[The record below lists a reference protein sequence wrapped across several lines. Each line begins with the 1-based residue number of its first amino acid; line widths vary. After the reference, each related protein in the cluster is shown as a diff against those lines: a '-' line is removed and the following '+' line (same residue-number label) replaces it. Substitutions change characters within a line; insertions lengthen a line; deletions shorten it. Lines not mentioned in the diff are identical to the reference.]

1 MPKQL
6 NARIARLSLYMTCFV
21 ALFHCGSPEET
32 LAVSARD
39 LQLSGRLAALIGHL
53 AVFAMSFFIIV
64 SMYRLF
70 SGLSLQTYGR
80 KIGRRVRSLLIPF
93 ALWQLLFLALFK
105 LQGADWS
112 FRECLFRVFGFHM
125 WPPDGPLWYLY
136 SLFALALLSPL
147 LLIMRH
153 RRLSLAGI
161 LLALFVLY
169 SFRAE
174 ISAAIDG
181 VFPGTYVSYTLT
193 YSPAILLGAY
203 LGRFEQKD
211 SADALLPDCLFLL
224 LGLFLG
230 EPLFPGIFTSYAMNL
245 LPVVLLFAFPLRPRP
260 FLEKLYPLCFLVYAL
275 HQPILVLLLHRI
287 RPVMDRLMPCLFVDD
302 LVTRALFLLIDFAA
316 AVAVCRVLKRLCPRA
331 LALLTGGRV

>member
-21 ALFHCGSPEET
+21 ALFHCGSPEDV

-39 LQLSGRLAALIGHL
+39 LQLSSQLAEVIGQL
-53 AVFAMSFFIIV
+53 AVFAMSFFMAV

-70 SGLSLQTYGR
+70 SGLTLQTYGR
-80 KIGRRVRSLLIPF
+80 KISRRVRSVLIPF
-93 ALWQLLFLALFK
+93 VLWQLLFLALFK

-112 FRECLFRVFGFHM
+112 FRECLIRVFGFHM

-136 SLFALALLSPL
+136 SLFLLALLSPL

-161 LLALFVLY
+161 LLAICGLY

-174 ISAAIDG
+174 ISAAIEG
-181 VFPGTYVSYTLT
+181 VFPGTYVGYTLT

-203 LGRFEQKD
+203 LGRFGQED
-211 SADALLPDCLFLL
+211 STGTLLSDCLFLL

-230 EPLFPGIFTSYAMNL
+230 EPLFPGIFAHYAMYL
-245 LPVVLLFAFPLRPRP
+245 LPVILLFVFPLRPRP
-260 FLEKLYPLCFLVYAL
+260 YLEKLYPLCFLVYAL
-275 HQPILVLLLHRI
+275 HQPILVLLLHRV
-287 RPVMDRLMPCLFVDD
+287 RPVMDGLMPCLFVDN
-302 LVTRALFLLIDFAA
+302 LVTRVLFLLIDFAA
-316 AVAVCRVLKRLCPRA
+316 AAAVCRALKRLCPRA